1 MKNISKYGLI
11 LIFTFTLVFH
21 LLVITG
27 IIPFDI
33 VWGGRL
39 KNQREMIVFE
49 TISLIINL
57 FFLVVVLMKT
67 AILKPNFSEK
77 VLNVILWIMFGLFVL
92 NTIGNFFSESS
103 LERLIFTPVTFLLA
117 IFSFLLIRKKA

>member
-77 VLNVILWIMFGLFVL
+77 VLNVILRIMFGLFVL